1 MTYKTARPEV
11 QLPRIGAGLATLVI
25 LLLLVGAA
33 LTQVA
38 VQVQFGT
45 VGVVTRF
52 GAVQR
57 VIQPGLNFKIPF
69 VEQVVVYRTQK
80 IIYEASNEPQAS
92 RADYTD
98 FSVDTVTEDG
108 QRISVNYTI
117 RFRVDGRQAAW
128 VAQNLGTEAEVVEKI
143 VKTAT
148 RIWARNIPKEFV
160 ASDLYT
166 GNIQNVMIRLF
177 EQLEPIFTANRL
189 ILDDVGL
196 RSIIFTQDYAQ
207 AIENKQIALE
217 GVITAQNEAAQEIH
231 RKQATITRA
240 EGEAEGIRL
249 RGQALQ
255 EFPQVIQLEFVN
267 SLANP
272 NGRVTWGILPQ
283 GVIPFLDLLQLQE
296 QLETAPATTPPVD
309 TGETSP

>member
-1 MTYKTARPEV
+1 MTYQTARPQV

-69 VEQVVVYRTQK
+69 VEMVVVYRTQK
-80 IIYEASNEPQAS
+80 IIYEASNEPQTS
-92 RADYTD
+92 GADYTD

-128 VAQNLGTEAEVVEKI
+128 VAQNLGTEEEVVEKI
-143 VKTAT
+143 IKTDS
-148 RIWARNIPKEFV
+148 RIWARNVPKEFV
-160 ASDLYT
+160 SSDLYT
-166 GNIQNVMIRLF
+166 GNIQAVMIRLF
-177 EQLEPIFTANRL
+177 EQLEPIFSDNRL
-189 ILDDVGL
+189 ILDEVGL
-196 RSIIFTQDYAQ
+196 RSIVFTQDYAQ

-217 GVITAQNEAAQEIH
+217 GVITARNEAEQEIH

-240 EGEAEGIRL
+240 EGEAEAIRL
-249 RGQALQ
+249 RGSALE

-267 SLANP
+267 SLSSP
-272 NGRVTWGILPQ
+272 GGRITWGILPQ

-296 QLETAPATTPPVD
+296 QLETVPVPTPPE
-309 TGETSP
+309 GETSP

>member
-1 MTYKTARPEV
+1 MTYRPARPEV
-11 QLPRIGAGLATLVI
+11 QLPRVGGGLALLLV
-25 LLLLVGAA
+25 LLLLVGVGW
-33 LTQVA
+33 TQAA
-38 VQVQFGT
+38 VQVRFGT
-45 VGVVTRF
+45 VAVVTRF
-52 GAVQR
+52 GQVDR
-57 VIQPGLNFKIPF
+57 VFNPGLNFKIPMI
-69 VEQVVVYRTQK
+69 EEVVTYRTQK

-98 FSVDTVTEDG
+98 LSVDTVTEDG
-108 QRISVNYTI
+108 QRITVNYTI

-143 VKTAT
+143 VKTDS

-166 GNIQNVMIRLF
+166 GNIQEVMIRLF
-177 EQLEPIFTANRL
+177 DQLAPTFTENGL
-189 ILDDVGL
+189 ILDEVGL
-196 RSIIFTQDYAQ
+196 RSIVFTEDYAQ

-217 GVITAQNEAAQEIH
+217 GVITARNEAEQEIH
-231 RKQATITRA
+231 RKQAAITRA
-240 EGEAEGIRL
+240 EGEAEAIRL

-255 EFPQVIQLEFVN
+255 EYPQVIQLEFVN

-283 GVIPFLDLLQLQE
+283 GVVPFLDLLQLQE
-296 QLETAPATTPPVD
+296 QLVTPPATAPPPDTEETTP
-309 TGETSP
+309 

>member
-1 MTYKTARPEV
+1 MTYQTARPEI
-11 QLPRIGAGLATLVI
+11 QLPRIGGALAALVI
-25 LLLLVGAA
+25 LLVVVGAA
-33 LTQVA
+33 LTQA
-38 VQVQFGT
+38 FVQIQFGT

-57 VIQPGLNFKIPF
+57 VIRPGLNFKLPF
-69 VEQVVVYRTQK
+69 VEQVVLYRTQK

-92 RADYTD
+92 QADYTD
-98 FSVDTVTEDG
+98 LSVDTVTEDG

-117 RFRVDGRQAAW
+117 RFRVDGRQAQW

-143 VKTAT
+143 IKTES

-160 ASDLYT
+160 SSDLYT
-166 GNIQNVMIRLF
+166 GNIQAVMIRLF
-177 EQLEPIFTANRL
+177 DQLQPTFTENRL

-196 RSIIFTQDYAQ
+196 RSIVFTQDYAQ

-217 GVITAQNEAAQEIH
+217 GVITARNEAEQEIH

-240 EGEAEGIRL
+240 EGEAEAIRL
-249 RGQALQ
+249 RGQALE

-267 SLANP
+267 SLSSP
-272 NGRVTWGILPQ
+272 GGRVTWGILPQ

-296 QLETAPATTPPVD
+296 ELATVPAPTASEE
-309 TGETSP
+309 ETSP